1 MNRIDSNLQS
11 VEKCMAIYGVLDNS
25 AADIL
30 KLDDGKNKRG
40 DIMQKGGRY
49 PCGKYL
55 FSKN

>member
-40 DIMQKGGRY
+40 DIMQKGESYPFGR
-49 PCGKYL
+49 YL
-55 FSKN
+55 FS